1 MAEDVQRSQFTFYE
15 SFARAGVRIRKKT
28 DRCAF
33 YDALIEYALYGVL
46 PDLES
51 LPDVVALAFELVRP
65 NLDASRRKA
74 GGGAVKK
81 TDKIPE
87 R

>member
-1 MAEDVQRSQFTFYE
+1 MAEDIQRSQFTFYE
-15 SFARAGVRIRKKT
+15 SFARAGGRIRKKT

-33 YDALIEYALYGVL
+33 YDALIEYALYGAL
-46 PDLES
+46 PDLDD

-74 GGGAVKK
+74 GGGTVKK
-81 TDKIPE
+81 SDKMPE

>member
-1 MAEDVQRSQFTFYE
+1 MAEEFQRSQFTFYD
-15 SFARAGVRIRKKT
+15 SFAKAGCRIRKKT

-74 GGGAVKK
+74 GGGSAKK